1 MQGEQSEERAPLFR
15 VTVEE
20 VIMQSQLAEVLAPFK
35 GRKGATI
42 AVLQS
47 VQEQLGYLPREAI
60 DEIGKT
66 LDISP
71 SEIYGVITF
80 YAQFRTTPRGRH
92 IVRVCR
98 GTACHVRGGAQ
109 VLDQVMRELG
119 IEENESTPDL
129 EYTLETVACI
139 GACALA
145 PAMVIDEDTFG
156 QMTPGKVT
164 DIFAAR
170 AKAKGEN

>member
-1 MQGEQSEERAPLFR
+1 MDAATRDK
-15 VTVEE
+15 
-20 VIMQSQLAEVLAPFK
+20 LAEVLAPFRGKK
-35 GRKGATI
+35 GVTI
-42 AVLQS
+42 AVLQK
-47 VQEQLGYLPREAI
+47 VQEELGYLPREAVE
-60 DEIGKT
+60 EIGRA
-66 LDISP
+66 LRISP

-98 GTACHVRGGAQ
+98 GTACHVRGGGA
-109 VLDQVMRELG
+109 VLDQVKRELG

-170 AKAKGEN
+170 KRGGAN

>member
-1 MQGEQSEERAPLFR
+1 MDAA
-15 VTVEE
+15 TKDK
-20 VIMQSQLAEVLAPFK
+20 LAEVLAPFRGKK
-35 GRKGATI
+35 GVTI
-42 AVLQS
+42 AVLQK
-47 VQEQLGYLPREAI
+47 VQEELGYLPREAVE
-60 DEIGKT
+60 EIGRA
-66 LDISP
+66 LRISP

-98 GTACHVRGGAQ
+98 GTACHVRGGGA
-109 VLDQVMRELG
+109 VLDQVKRELG

-156 QMTPGKVT
+156 QVTPGKVT

-170 AKAKGEN
+170 KRGGAN

>member
-1 MQGEQSEERAPLFR
+1 MDAATQSK
-15 VTVEE
+15 
-20 VIMQSQLAEVLAPFK
+20 LAQVLAPFRGKK
-35 GRKGATI
+35 GVTI
-42 AVLQS
+42 AVLQK
-47 VQEQLGYLPREAI
+47 VQEELGYLPREAVE
-60 DEIGKT
+60 EIGRV
-66 LDISP
+66 LRISP

-98 GTACHVRGGAQ
+98 GTACHVRGGGA
-109 VLDQVMRELG
+109 VLDQVKRELG

-170 AKAKGEN
+170 KKGREN